1 MDERLSIAPMMELTD
16 PHYRMLMRFFTKKT
30 VLYTEMVVDDTV
42 IHSPG
47 LNFLLGKNIQ
57 EEPSIMQIGGSD
69 PENIAKA
76 SAIVEQYGGGY
87 GEINLNCGCP
97 SPRVSLHCF
106 GAKLMMKPDLV
117 REIVYTMQRR
127 VSVPV
132 SVKCRIGA
140 DEMDSYDEL
149 TNFIRTV
156 SSGGVSKFI
165 VHARKCLLNG
175 LSPKQN
181 RDIPPLRYEVVH
193 RLTQDFPE
201 LKFVINGGIN
211 SLEQAQEHLDHDYTY
226 QIPQSTTNELIYKKL
241 LKNGL
246 NPSRYGVFSM
256 DTTSAEE
263 VLDNTPV
270 PVYETLPAVHGVMIG
285 RQAYAN
291 PVMFATADSEFFG
304 TSDPG
309 LTRREVLDRYCDYCE
324 WAQSDEGPRY
334 TVKGNKV
341 ITVTSSVLLNAMRN
355 VMHGLQGQQR
365 WRVALNDTYME
376 RIKGING
383 EVNPSV
389 REVVSL
395 ICLSYFI
402 VCILQVGS
410 QQLQSKGSKL
420 YSCARFSRTSS
431 LI

>member
-140 DEMDSYDEL
+140 DEMDSYEEL

-156 SSGGVSKFI
+156 SSGGVNKFI
-165 VHARKCLLNG
+165 VHARKCMLNG

-211 SLEQAQEHLDHDYTY
+211 TLEQAQEHLDHDYTY
-226 QIPQSTTNELIYKKL
+226 QVPQSTTNDLIYKKL

-246 NPSRYGVFSM
+246 NPSRYGVFSLN
-256 DTTSAEE
+256 TTPSEE
-263 VLDNTPV
+263 NSDHTAV

-291 PVMFATADSEFFG
+291 PAMFATADSEFFG
-304 TSDPG
+304 TNDPG

-383 EVNPSV
+383 EANPSV
-389 REVVSL
+389 REVVSVL
-395 ICLSYFI
+395 LYNASIFYINFI
-402 VCILQVGS
+402 W
-410 QQLQSKGSKL
+410 
-420 YSCARFSRTSS
+420 
-431 LI
+431 